1 MQNDDFVK
9 QTAKDYDL
17 DIDIVRSIYQK
28 YPNSFYE
35 KLEEFLR
42 ELK

>member
-1 MQNDDFVK
+1 
-9 QTAKDYDL
+9 L

-42 ELK
+42 ELKWQRKKRKK